1 MRRARL
7 GPVPT
12 SMIVIPT
19 TVFSV
24 YRQPIAGTATL
35 ASFADANSTRHLHA
49 GFENTASRPP
59 KSLERDMHYVLCD
72 PKERTYGSERFP
84 NRERIEGHTWLSR
97 RENKRIRER
106 ARAPSPLIS
115 QICCAIPRQCG
126 RRPGC
131 GTGRVAVGLCA
142 FDQFK
147 EQARMSTWLT
157 SIVLN
162 SARMQL
168 RQRGRRTYL
177 PIDDEP
183 RDEDR
188 ETLSVQIA
196 DDRPSPEEECCA
208 AELKEH
214 LKPLIT
220 RLSDNLRQTFEL
232 RHFDGLSIRETARR
246 LKVPVGTVKARLTR
260 ARSRLQRRVR
270 SLTLAPR
277 PGHCLPPP
285 AGDSSTRAEFG
296 DRKIKFKK
304 GKSRVLARS
313 LLRKAPPS
321 DST

>member
-1 MRRARL
+1 MVSS
-7 GPVPT
+7 VP
-12 SMIVIPT
+12 
-19 TVFSV
+19 
-24 YRQPIAGTATL
+24 PIENGLKATL
-35 ASFADANSTRHLHA
+35 GSHDERTRELESVLAHHLPLFHRYALRYLGNVADAQDAVQDALLSAYVHL
-49 GFENTASRPP
+49 
-59 KSLERDMHYVLCD
+59 
-72 PKERTYGSERFP
+72 
-84 NRERIEGHTWLSR
+84 
-97 RENKRIRER
+97 
-106 ARAPSPLIS
+106 
-115 QICCAIPRQCG
+115 
-126 RRPGC
+126 
-131 GTGRVAVGLCA
+131 
-142 FDQFK
+142 DQFK
-147 EQARMSTWLT
+147 EQARMSTWLM

-177 PIDDEP
+177 PIDDEC

-208 AELKEH
+208 AELNKH
-214 LKPLIT
+214 FKPLIT

-260 ARSRLQRRVR
+260 ARRRLQRRVR

-277 PGHCLPPP
+277 PGHCLPPL

-296 DRKIKFKK
+296 DRKIKFKE
-304 GKSRVLARS
+304 GKSRELARS

-321 DST
+321 DSTAP